1 MTEEPSE
8 VDSDRRFRLET
19 LCDVVQAELA
29 AAGLPVAPGRLS
41 TGAVVSVDLPD
52 LRGVLIDWREH
63 AILLDA
69 GQEAWADDP
78 HREGEECAA
87 FSQLMSAIGEAM
99 AEAIRKI
106 LTAAGLEVSGT
117 DNDYAPHELLVT
129 RRVAPSV
136 WSVRRDAQFTRRHDS
151 MRAAWSARNAAEC
164 PNPDCETHHSRHQ
177 RDLSS

>member
-1 MTEEPSE
+1 MTEEPPE

-29 AAGLPVAPGRLS
+29 AAGLPVAPGGLS
-41 TGAVVSVDLPD
+41 TGVAGAVVSVDLPD

-87 FSQLMSAIGEAM
+87 FSQLMSVIGEAM

-106 LTAAGLEVSGT
+106 LTAAGFEVSDT

-136 WSVRRDAQFTRRHDS
+136 WSARRDAQFTRRYDS
-151 MRAAWSARNAAEC
+151 MRAAWNARNAAEC
-164 PNPDCETHHSRHQ
+164 PNPDCETHHSRH
-177 RDLSS
+177 